1 LRNSETFQ
9 FFRRLLE
16 TDHQNMPIADRLLKC
31 SSSKSSLTSAVLRF
45 ASVAFVLC
53 LVWIPAVAPAASIE
67 LRQIAPGVYTALQ
80 PFDGRFNDSN
90 STIIIGDSYVI
101 VVDTQ
106 ATLTATRRILEQIRK
121 LTDKPVRFVINTH
134 WHGDHVQG
142 NQIYRDA
149 FPGVQFIA
157 QTNTREDMEMR
168 TTAELQDSV
177 TNFPGQIER
186 YKQMLATGNGP
197 NGQPL
202 TDQQRQTVQMR
213 VDTFSAQLPDL
224 SQTKIILPDVTF
236 EQSMTIYQ
244 GERQIR
250 LAHYFGHTRGDAIV
264 YLPAEKILITG
275 DLLDDMPY
283 TGDGSPR
290 ELVAALRELDKLDF
304 EIVIPGHGGIEHGH
318 DHLCL
323 VARMFGSIVSQVDA
337 DVRAGLTLDETKKN
351 VSVEQ
356 FRQPMTNG
364 EDHANRAFDGFVPA
378 AIERAYQEAS
388 LTKK

>member
-1 LRNSETFQ
+1 
-9 FFRRLLE
+9 
-16 TDHQNMPIADRLLKC
+16 MPVANRPMKYP
-31 SSSKSSLTSAVLRF
+31 SSKQLRKSAALRF
-45 ASVAFVLC
+45 VVTALILGLF
-53 LVWIPAVAPAASIE
+53 WNPAANPAASAE
-67 LRQIAPGVYTALQ
+67 LIRIVPGIYAALQ
-80 PFDGRFNDSN
+80 PFDARFNDSN
-90 STIIIGDSYVI
+90 STIIIGENYVV

-106 ATLTATRRILEQIRK
+106 TTLTATRNVVEQIRK

-142 NQIYRDA
+142 NQVYREA

-157 QTNTREDMEMR
+157 QTNTRDDMEKR

-177 TNFPGQIER
+177 TNLPGQIER

-202 TDQQRQTVQMR
+202 TDQQKQTVQMR
-213 VDTFSAQLPDL
+213 VDIFSAQLPDL
-224 SQTKIILPDVTF
+224 KQTKIILPDVTF
-236 EQSMTIYQ
+236 EQSTTIYQ
-244 GERQIR
+244 DTREI
-250 LAHYFGHTRGDAIV
+250 LLTHYSGHTRGDATV

-290 ELVAALRELDKLDF
+290 ELVATLEKLDKLDF
-304 EIVIPGHGGIEHGH
+304 EIVVPGHGGIEHGH
-318 DHLCL
+318 DHLRL

-337 DVRAGLTLDETKKN
+337 DVRAGLTLDETKKK
-351 VSVEQ
+351 VDVEQ

-388 LTKK
+388 IVKK

>member
-1 LRNSETFQ
+1 
-9 FFRRLLE
+9 
-16 TDHQNMPIADRLLKC
+16 MPIADRPFKC
-31 SSSKSSLTSAVLRF
+31 SSSSSLQASALLRF
-45 ASVAFVLC
+45 AAVAFAFALG
-53 LVWIPAVAPAASIE
+53 LFWNPAANPAASTE
-67 LRQIAPGVYTALQ
+67 LVRIVPGIYAALQ

-90 STIIIGDSYVI
+90 STIIIGDNYVV

-106 ATLTATRRILEQIRK
+106 TTLTATRNIVDQIRK

-142 NQIYRDA
+142 NQIYREA

-157 QTNTREDMEMR
+157 QTNTREDMEKR
-168 TTAELQDSV
+168 TAAELQDSV

-186 YKQMLATGNGP
+186 YQQMLATGNGP

-213 VDTFSAQLPDL
+213 VDIFSAQLPDL
-224 SQTKIILPDVTF
+224 QQTKIVLPDVTF
-236 EQSMTIYQ
+236 EQSLTIYQ
-244 GERQIR
+244 GAREIR
-250 LAHYFGHTRGDAIV
+250 LAHYLGHTRGDAVI
-264 YLPAEKILITG
+264 YLPTEKILITG

-290 ELVAALRELDKLDF
+290 ELVTTLGELDKLDF
-304 EIVIPGHGGIEHGH
+304 EIVIPGHGGIEHG
-318 DHLCL
+318 DEHLRL
-323 VARMFGSIVSQVDA
+323 VARMFDSIVSQVEA
-337 DVRAGLTLDETKKN
+337 DVRAGLTLDETTKK

-378 AIERAYQEAS
+378 AIERAYQEAR
-388 LTKK
+388 LAKK

>member
-1 LRNSETFQ
+1 
-9 FFRRLLE
+9 
-16 TDHQNMPIADRLLKC
+16 MPIADRPLKC
-31 SSSKSSLTSAVLRF
+31 FSYKSPLASAVLRF
-45 ASVAFVLC
+45 ASFAFVLG
-53 LVWIPAVAPAASIE
+53 LLWIPTVAPAASIE
-67 LRQIAPGVYTALQ
+67 LRQIAPGVYAALQ

-90 STIIIGDSYVI
+90 STIIVGDSCVI

-106 ATLTATRRILEQIRK
+106 TTLTATRSIVEQIHK
-121 LTDKPVRFVINTH
+121 LTDKPVRFVVNTH
-134 WHGDHVQG
+134 WHGDHAQG
-142 NQIYRDA
+142 NQVYREA

-157 QTNTREDMEMR
+157 QINTREDMEKR
-168 TTAELQDSV
+168 TTAELQDSLI
-177 TNFPGQIER
+177 NLPGQIER
-186 YKQMLATGNGP
+186 YKQMLAIGNGP

-202 TDQQRQTVQMR
+202 TEQQRQAAQMR
-213 VDTFSAQLPDL
+213 VDIFSTQLPDL
-224 SQTKIILPDVTF
+224 KQTKIILPDVTF

-244 GERQIR
+244 EAREIR
-250 LAHYFGHTRGDAIV
+250 LTHYLGHTRGDAIV

-290 ELVAALRELDKLDF
+290 ELVATLGELDKLDF
-304 EIVIPGHGGIEHGH
+304 EFVVPGHGGIEHGH
-318 DHLCL
+318 EHLRL
-323 VARMFGSIVSQVDA
+323 VARMFASVVSQVEA
-337 DVRAGLTLDETKKN
+337 DVRAGLTLDETKKK

-388 LTKK
+388 IAKK